1 MLRYYEQYKKV
12 LCLNLVSLTN
22 VLSLIYPMAQ
32 RIFNTEFLMQIRH
45 ATEELGKWV
54 YIEQQAGKMPAT
66 KPNKQV

>member
-1 MLRYYEQYKKV
+1 M
-12 LCLNLVSLTN
+12 SLTN
-22 VLSLIYPMAQ
+22 VLSLIYPMAP

>member
-1 MLRYYEQYKKV
+1 
-12 LCLNLVSLTN
+12 
-22 VLSLIYPMAQ
+22 
-32 RIFNTEFLMQIRH
+32 MQICH